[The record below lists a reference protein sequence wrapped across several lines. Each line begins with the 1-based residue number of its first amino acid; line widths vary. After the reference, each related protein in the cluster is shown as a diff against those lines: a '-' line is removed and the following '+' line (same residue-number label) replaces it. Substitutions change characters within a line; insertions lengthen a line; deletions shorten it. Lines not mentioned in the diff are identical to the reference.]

1 MEVRTIMDAS
11 KRFTVAVIESQEEH
25 IELING
31 EKIIEDKTS
40 SEHNAVVNEIV
51 FALKSHIKANG
62 GSCRVFSENVALYV
76 NELCDDD
83 GMFFLPDVMV
93 VCEPEAVDS
102 KGVHKA
108 PLFVVEVTSEATK
121 KNDYNTKLE
130 TYKKIGVQEYWI
142 VDMQRKTVYKYL
154 ATEDYIPQTFM
165 HPESMKVSVYKNLFI
180 DLSEFML

>member
-1 MEVRTIMDAS
+1 MEVRGTMDTS
-11 KRFTVAVIESQEEH
+11 KRFTVTDIEGREEH

-31 EKIIEDKTS
+31 EMIIEDKTS
-40 SEHNAVVNEIV
+40 SEHNAAVNEIV
-51 FALKSHIKANG
+51 FALKNHIKTNG
-62 GSCRVFSENVALYV
+62 GSCKVFSENVALYV

-93 VCEPEAVDS
+93 VCDPEAVDN
-102 KGVHKA
+102 KGVHKT
-108 PLFVVEVTSEATK
+108 PLFVAEITSEATK

-154 ATEDYIPQTFM
+154 ASEDYVPQTYM
-165 HPESMKVSVYKNLFI
+165 HPESMKVSVYKDLMI
-180 DLSEFML
+180 DISEFMV